1 MKKLLAILLAA
12 MMLLSLAA
20 CTNNDDNPSGSE
32 NNPGTSQSDNQGGT
46 ENQGGGIAIED
57 ISIDNWEQVIK
68 DNFGLTISAPDGWTV
83 SKASSGFGAH
93 VTFACNTSKE
103 DAYAFLE
110 GIFSDLKEM
119 AVNGIYDHYD
129 YEKKPLDSIEASGY
143 ADAFHLEIDDE
154 RGIYY
159 NYTLDDAYNSDGSS
173 YIESVK
179 IYLKQEG
186 TWN

>member
-1 MKKLLAILLAA
+1 MKKLLALLLAGL
-12 MMLLSLAA
+12 MMLSFAA
-20 CTNNDDNPSGSE
+20 CGTNDNPSGNE
-32 NNPGTSQSDNQGGT
+32 DNPGVSQSDNK
-46 ENQGGGIAIED
+46 GGGIAIED

-93 VTFACNTSKE
+93 VTFACNTTKE
-103 DAYAFLE
+103 EAYAFLE

-119 AVNGIYDHYD
+119 AVSGIYDHYD

-143 ADAFHLEIDDE
+143 ADAFHLKIDDE